1 MAKQEIIDALVG
13 TTIGNYVVQRKVGSG
28 AMGSVYL
35 GEHPEIGKR
44 VAIKVLAGHLT
55 EDACMVER
63 FHIEARAIGLLEHPN
78 IVEMYDFGV
87 LPDGRSYYTMEYL
100 QGETLSQR
108 MKRGNFKVR
117 ELYAIVE
124 QICDALYVVHEK
136 GIIHRDMKPSNVF
149 LAKKGMR
156 TVVKILDFGIAKI
169 QESMRKDGEL
179 LTSTGAV
186 LGTPVFMS
194 PEQALGQNAE
204 ISYLSDI
211 YSLGVI
217 LYKILTDRFP
227 IDGTGIPEVVTW
239 HLTKNAIPLRSV
251 NPIIPEPLSQVVMRC
266 LAKNPSDRYESTAHL
281 WEAFSSACAMLDM
294 EWVIPSNIASDV
306 TVSPAQALSLGT
318 ASGLNGSDFSSSSS
332 FYPPP
337 PPPDLSSPSYPAF
350 AGYPQLPPES
360 ASQSVIA
367 GDSFAGER
375 KNTSSKKL
383 VVFST
388 AAVLAIAAIALFLW
402 KKSDSKDTVDKTP
415 APISS
420 VMTSNNTTDSL
431 PTSQRQSE
439 TETASTTML
448 QDATP
453 KPTLKKTYTLHLNVT
468 PSHAQV
474 ELRVNDMVRSNVGSQ
489 LDFEVEDG
497 SQLRIRAQAEG
508 FVSQE
513 REFIVN
519 EKIGTTLTLEL
530 EPLQKTPMIEP
541 IKIRP
546 AMSPVRPISPMKGMD
561 INDKPKD
568 LL

>member
-1 MAKQEIIDALVG
+1 MAKQEIIDALMG
-13 TTIGNYVVQRKVGSG
+13 TTIGNYVVQKKVGSG

-55 EDACMVER
+55 EDARMVER
-63 FHIEARAIGLLEHPN
+63 FQMEARAIGLLEHPN

-169 QESMRKDGEL
+169 QDSMRKEGEL
-179 LTSTGAV
+179 LTSTGAI

-217 LYKILTDRFP
+217 LYKILTDHFP
-227 IDGTGIPEVVTW
+227 IEGTGIPEVVTW

-251 NPIIPEPLSQVVMRC
+251 NPIIPEPLAQVVMRC
-266 LAKNPSDRYESTAHL
+266 LEKNPTDRYESTAHL
-281 WEAFSSACAMLDM
+281 WEAFSSACALLDM
-294 EWVIPSNIASDV
+294 EWVIPSNIESDF
-306 TVSPAQALSLGT
+306 TISPAQGLSLGT
-318 ASGLNGSDFSSSSS
+318 ASGSNFSELSASSS

-337 PPPDLSSPSYPAF
+337 PPPDISSPSSPSF
-350 AGYPQLPPES
+350 ASYPQSPPES
-360 ASQSVIA
+360 ASQSLIA

-388 AAVLAIAAIALFLW
+388 TAVLAIAAIAFFLW
-402 KKSDSKDTVDKTP
+402 KKPDSNDTVTKTNV
-415 APISS
+415 PISS

-431 PTSQRQSE
+431 SASQRQSE

-448 QDATP
+448 QDTTP
-453 KPTLKKTYTLHLNVT
+453 KPTLKKTYKLHLNVT
-468 PSHAQV
+468 PPNAQV
-474 ELRVNDMVRSNVGSQ
+474 ELRINDVVRPNVGSQ

-519 EKIGTTLTLEL
+519 EKMETILKLEL
-530 EPLQKTPMIEP
+530 EPVQKTPP
-541 IKIRP
+541 VKIRSTEP
-546 AMSPVRPISPMKGMD
+546 PVRPTSPMKGMKA
-561 INDKPKD
+561 NDKPKD